1 MDSALRVGV
10 DIGGTFTDLVF
21 MDAQG
26 LRAWTKVSSTA
37 DDFAQGIVRGL
48 DALIRE
54 TGAASA
60 DIDEVIHATTVAT
73 NAILEGKGAPT
84 GLITTAGFRDVLEIR
99 RLRMPRLY
107 DLHWEPPK
115 PLVPRALRREVDER
129 IDTGGAVV
137 RELDEDSVHAAI
149 ARLLDAG
156 VQSIAVCLINAYRN
170 PAHEE
175 RIGALLQAAAPD
187 VFVSLSSHVL
197 PEIREYERTS
207 TTVINAYIAPVMRS
221 YLERLQES
229 FDERRITAPVYMMQS
244 GGGMMGAA
252 KAAEQPIHVI
262 ESGPAA
268 GVMGALSLANAMG
281 VANAITLDMGG
292 TTAKASVIEDGRI
305 TRTNDYEVGGGISL
319 SARLQRGA
327 GYALRVPAI
336 DIAEV
341 GAGGGS
347 VAWLD
352 PAGGLRVGP
361 HSAGAEPG
369 PVCYAQGGEEPTLT
383 DANVAL
389 GFLNP
394 THFLGGEL
402 PIDAARARA
411 VLQER
416 LAEPLGLSVADAAHG
431 IHRIAVSHMSRAVR
445 AVTVE
450 RGRSP
455 ADFALFA
462 FGGSGPLHAVEMAQ
476 ELGIRQVVAPPFP
489 GLFSSLGLLCV
500 DVSQHVSQTVLLPL
514 DNVSEEEISRQYA
527 ALESRLA
534 AEIGVDAGAREAGSW
549 QRFADL
555 RYAGQSFELTVP
567 FQESTPAVMREAFER
582 EHERTYG
589 HKAPDD
595 PVELV
600 NLRVEVTL
608 PREGAHR
615 WGSGGAG
622 KRLAHLP
629 RERTAYFGAAL
640 GERTV
645 PLLGRHELDG
655 NERPGPLIV
664 EEYDTTIL
672 VPPNCAV
679 RRDEW
684 DNVVIAVGEEQS

>member
-26 LRAWTKVSSTA
+26 LRAWTKVSSTT
-37 DDFAQGIVRGL
+37 DDFAQGIVQGF
-48 DALIRE
+48 DALVRD
-54 TGAASA
+54 TGAAHG
-60 DIDEVIHATTVAT
+60 DIREVIHATTIAT
-73 NAILEGKGAPT
+73 NAILEAKGAPT
-84 GLITTAGFRDVLEIR
+84 GLITSVGFRDVLEIR

-107 DLHWEPPK
+107 DLHWEPPP

-129 IDTGGAVV
+129 IDTHGEVV
-137 RELDEDSVHAAI
+137 RELDEASVHAALDH
-149 ARLLDAG
+149 LLNAG
-156 VQSIAVCLINAYRN
+156 VRSIAVCLINAYRN
-170 PAHEE
+170 AEHEE

-187 VFVSLSSHVL
+187 VFVSLSSRVL

-221 YLERLQES
+221 YLQRLDDAFAERQVG
-229 FDERRITAPVYMMQS
+229 APVYMMQS

-268 GVMGALSLANAMG
+268 GVMGALSLANAMEA
-281 VANAITLDMGG
+281 ANAITLDMGG

-347 VAWLD
+347 VAWID

-369 PVCYAQGGEEPTLT
+369 PVCYAQGGSEPTLT

-389 GFLNP
+389 GYLNP

-411 VLQER
+411 TLEEK
-416 LAEPLGLSVADAAHG
+416 LAAPLGLSVEEAALG

-455 ADFALFA
+455 ADFVLFA
-462 FGGSGPLHAVEMAQ
+462 FGGSGPLHAAEMAR
-476 ELGIRQVVAPPFP
+476 ELGVRQVVVPPFP

-500 DVSQHVSQTVLLPL
+500 DVSQHAVQTVLLPL
-514 DNVSEEEISRQYA
+514 DTVSEEEVNRQYGE
-527 ALESRLA
+527 LESRLA
-534 AEIGVDAGAREAGSW
+534 GELGVDGDVRQQGEW

-555 RYAGQSFELTVP
+555 RYAGQSFELTIP
-567 FQESTPAVMREAFER
+567 LRELRPEQMREAFER

-615 WGSGGAG
+615 WGGAAARKSAPQG
-622 KRLAHLP
+622 P
-629 RERTAYFGAAL
+629 RERLAYFGAAS
-640 GERTV
+640 GERAA
-645 PLLGRHELDG
+645 PLLTRDELG
-655 NERPGPLIV
+655 TAARPGPLVI

-672 VPPNCAV
+672 VPPGCSAK
-679 RRDEW
+679 RDAW
-684 DNVVIAVGEEQS
+684 DNVVIDVGEEPA

>member
-26 LRAWTKVSSTA
+26 LRAWTKVSTTT
-37 DDFAQGIVRGL
+37 DDFAQGIVQGF
-48 DALIRE
+48 DALVRD
-54 TGAASA
+54 TGAAYG
-60 DIDEVIHATTVAT
+60 DIREVIHATTIAT
-73 NAILEGKGAPT
+73 NAILEAKGAPT
-84 GLITTAGFRDVLEIR
+84 GLITSAGFRDVLEIR

-107 DLHWEPPK
+107 DLHWEPPP

-129 IDTGGAVV
+129 IDTHGDVV
-137 RELDEDSVHAAI
+137 RELDEGSVHAALDH
-149 ARLLDAG
+149 LLNAG
-156 VQSIAVCLINAYRN
+156 VRSIAVCLINAYRN
-170 PAHEE
+170 AEHEE

-187 VFVSLSSHVL
+187 IFVSLSSRVL

-221 YLERLQES
+221 YLQRLDDAFAERQVG
-229 FDERRITAPVYMMQS
+229 APVYMMQS

-268 GVMGALSLANAMG
+268 GVMGALSLANAMEA
-281 VANAITLDMGG
+281 ANAITLDMGG

-347 VAWLD
+347 VAWID

-369 PVCYAQGGEEPTLT
+369 PVCYAQGGSEPTLT

-389 GFLNP
+389 GYLNP

-411 VLQER
+411 TLEEK
-416 LAEPLGLSVADAAHG
+416 LAAPLGLSVEEAALG

-455 ADFALFA
+455 ADFVLFA
-462 FGGSGPLHAVEMAQ
+462 FGGSGPLHAAEMAR
-476 ELGIRQVVAPPFP
+476 ELGVRQVVVPPFP

-500 DVSQHVSQTVLLPL
+500 DVSQHAVQTVLLPL
-514 DNVSEEEISRQYA
+514 DTVSEEEINRQYG

-534 AEIGVDAGAREAGSW
+534 GELGVDGDVRQQGEW

-555 RYAGQSFELTVP
+555 RYAGQSFELTIP
-567 FQESTPAVMREAFER
+567 LRELRPEQMREAFER

-589 HKAPDD
+589 HKAP
-595 PVELV
+595 
-600 NLRVEVTL
+600 R
-608 PREGAHR
+608 
-615 WGSGGAG
+615 
-622 KRLAHLP
+622 
-629 RERTAYFGAAL
+629 
-640 GERTV
+640 
-645 PLLGRHELDG
+645 
-655 NERPGPLIV
+655 
-664 EEYDTTIL
+664 
-672 VPPNCAV
+672 
-679 RRDEW
+679 
-684 DNVVIAVGEEQS
+684 

>member
-1 MDSALRVGV
+1 MDSSLRVGV

-21 MDAQG
+21 MDSQG

-37 DDFAQGIVRGL
+37 DDFAQGIVQGL
-48 DALIRE
+48 DALIRD
-54 TGAASA
+54 TSAASA
-60 DIDEVIHATTVAT
+60 DIHEVIHATTVAT
-73 NAILEGKGAPT
+73 NAILEAKGALT

-107 DLHWEPPK
+107 DLHWEPPQ
-115 PLVPRALRREVDER
+115 PLAPRALRREVDER
-129 IDTGGAVV
+129 IDTHGNVV
-137 RELDEDSVHAAI
+137 RELDEDSVHEAI
-149 ARLLDAG
+149 AHLLDAG
-156 VQSIAVCLINAYRN
+156 VRSIAVCLINAYRN
-170 PAHEE
+170 PEHEE

-187 VFVSLSSHVL
+187 AFISLSSHVL

-221 YLERLQES
+221 YLNRLHES
-229 FDERRITAPVYMMQS
+229 LDERRIRAPVYMMQS
-244 GGGMMGAA
+244 AGGMMGAA

-268 GVMGALSLANAMG
+268 GVMGALSLANAMNL
-281 VANAITLDMGG
+281 ANAITLDMGG

-347 VAWLD
+347 IAWID

-361 HSAGAEPG
+361 QSAGAEPG
-369 PVCYAQGGEEPTLT
+369 PVCYSLGGEEPTLT

-402 PIDAARARA
+402 PIDATHAHSI
-411 VLQER
+411 LKSR
-416 LAEPLGLSVADAAHG
+416 LAAPLGLGVADAAHG

-455 ADFALFA
+455 ADFVLFA
-462 FGGSGPLHAVEMAQ
+462 FGGSGPLHAAEMAQ
-476 ELGIRQVVAPPFP
+476 ELGVRQVVVPPFP

-500 DVSQHVSQTVLLPL
+500 DVSQHAVQTVLLPL
-514 DNVSEEEISRQYA
+514 DTVSEEEINQQYQG
-527 ALESRLA
+527 LESRLA
-534 AEIGVDAGAREAGSW
+534 GELGVDDETRRQGEW

-567 FQESTPAVMREAFER
+567 FQESKPASMRKAFEN

-615 WGSGGAG
+615 WGNTATSRGSVDG
-622 KRLAHLP
+622 P
-629 RERTAYFGAAL
+629 RDRTAYFGAAI

-645 PLLGRHELDG
+645 PLRARSELG
-655 NERPGPLIV
+655 NEDQSGPLIV

-672 VPPNCAV
+672 VPPKCTV
-679 RRDEW
+679 KRDAW
-684 DNVVIAVGEEQS
+684 DNVVITVGEETT